1 MNKILVM
8 ETFGFNLYFDEKNK
22 GRSKDRQKTCA
33 KVGFL
38 GFFLNAD
45 ERKHLSSVKR
55 QSYDLEHRQG
65 KVLQKYLYMGDSG
78 QASLLVK
85 KN

>member
-8 ETFGFNLYFDEKNK
+8 ETFGFNSYFDEKNK

-38 GFFLNAD
+38 GFFL
-45 ERKHLSSVKR
+45 
-55 QSYDLEHRQG
+55 
-65 KVLQKYLYMGDSG
+65 M
-78 QASLLVK
+78 LVK
-85 KN
+85 GNIYHQ